1 MKSNKKKDIFKSMS
15 KDEAIKVLLNSKE
28 EEREMEDLMSPYFI
42 DYSMDVIQNRALPDV
57 RDGLKPVHRRIMYA
71 LHDLGIFN
79 NKPYKKCARV
89 VGEVIGKYNPHGD
102 SSAYQALVKMAQDFY
117 MRYPLIEG
125 HGNFGSSDGDN
136 AAAQRYTEC
145 RMEKLGD
152 EMTKDLDK
160 NVVTFRPNFDGE
172 EIEPEVLPCR
182 YPNLLCNGTYG
193 IATFTSN
200 IPSHNIV
207 QAINQTIY
215 QIDNPNCTIEELVD
229 ILQAPDYPTGAT
241 IINKKDLLNLY
252 KNGKGSLTIR
262 AKYHIEDD
270 KIVFTE
276 LPTGSMKENI
286 YRNVIKCFKGYSSKK
301 VIDGK
306 TKTVFNPPTIPQIR
320 DITDESDGEDT
331 RLIIEV
337 KNSKEIN
344 KVLKLLFK
352 NKDIGLQISESY
364 HFTFLKGNKLYEEQD
379 LKTINKLYIEH
390 QQEVIKN
397 RTKFLLSNYKKDEEL
412 YKGYSIVLSNVDKAV
427 EIIKKSKS
435 KIEAKDNLIN
445 YYSISEKQ
453 ALAVLKLD
461 LAKLTGMEIDN
472 ILNRLKKI
480 EEEIKALQLILD
492 DENRLN
498 EVLKKELTDIKNKY
512 GDARRTEILDYDDLG
527 SLSKSELIEEY
538 NCKIAYT
545 PTYIKK
551 YSRSTDSQKTKE
563 NETLI
568 EVDIDSNNTDTLL
581 VFTNKGNRYKIGCHE
596 LQTVIASK
604 SLGDYVYNITT
615 MDKDEQIIKVV
626 SIPKDYKKDSYII
639 CVFENGNISKV
650 PVEQFLSNNRKL
662 MNCYNTESKL
672 LSIDYITKDVDVLM
686 VSSEG
691 KGLIFNSIKCNSKQS
706 RNTKGVRGMKISDDM
721 TIVGT
726 IINVNEDY
734 NFKLTTDKGK
744 EKEVY
749 LNDVVSNNDDRQLYS
764 YLRTTTIATKGNFI
778 LNTRTNNDRITNFE
792 IL

>member
-241 IINKKDLLNLY
+241 IINKKDLLNLD

-262 AKYHIEDD
+262 AK
-270 KIVFTE
+270 
-276 LPTGSMKENI
+276 
-286 YRNVIKCFKGYSSKK
+286 
-301 VIDGK
+301 
-306 TKTVFNPPTIPQIR
+306 
-320 DITDESDGEDT
+320 
-331 RLIIEV
+331 
-337 KNSKEIN
+337 
-344 KVLKLLFK
+344 
-352 NKDIGLQISESY
+352 
-364 HFTFLKGNKLYEEQD
+364 
-379 LKTINKLYIEH
+379 
-390 QQEVIKN
+390 
-397 RTKFLLSNYKKDEEL
+397 
-412 YKGYSIVLSNVDKAV
+412 
-427 EIIKKSKS
+427 
-435 KIEAKDNLIN
+435 
-445 YYSISEKQ
+445 
-453 ALAVLKLD
+453 
-461 LAKLTGMEIDN
+461 
-472 ILNRLKKI
+472 
-480 EEEIKALQLILD
+480 
-492 DENRLN
+492 
-498 EVLKKELTDIKNKY
+498 
-512 GDARRTEILDYDDLG
+512 
-527 SLSKSELIEEY
+527 
-538 NCKIAYT
+538 
-545 PTYIKK
+545 
-551 YSRSTDSQKTKE
+551 
-563 NETLI
+563 
-568 EVDIDSNNTDTLL
+568 
-581 VFTNKGNRYKIGCHE
+581 
-596 LQTVIASK
+596 
-604 SLGDYVYNITT
+604 
-615 MDKDEQIIKVV
+615 
-626 SIPKDYKKDSYII
+626 
-639 CVFENGNISKV
+639 
-650 PVEQFLSNNRKL
+650 
-662 MNCYNTESKL
+662 
-672 LSIDYITKDVDVLM
+672 
-686 VSSEG
+686 
-691 KGLIFNSIKCNSKQS
+691 
-706 RNTKGVRGMKISDDM
+706 
-721 TIVGT
+721 
-726 IINVNEDY
+726 
-734 NFKLTTDKGK
+734 
-744 EKEVY
+744 
-749 LNDVVSNNDDRQLYS
+749 
-764 YLRTTTIATKGNFI
+764 
-778 LNTRTNNDRITNFE
+778 
-792 IL
+792 

>member
-1 MKSNKKKDIFKSMS
+1 MKNNKKKDIFKSMS

-102 SSAYQALVKMAQDFY
+102 TSAYQALVKMAQDFY

-276 LPTGSMKENI
+276 LPTGSMKESI

-301 VIDGK
+301 LIDGK
-306 TKTVFNPPTIPQIR
+306 TKTIFNPPTIPQIR

-379 LKTINKLYIEH
+379 LKTMNKLYIEH

-412 YKGYSIVLSNVDKAV
+412 YTGYKIVLSNVDEAV

-512 GDARRTEILDYDDLG
+512 GDARRTEVLDYDDLG

-551 YSRSTDSQKTKE
+551 YSKSTDSQKTKE

-568 EVDIDSNNTDTLL
+568 EVDIDSNNTDSLII
-581 VFTNKGNRYKIGCHE
+581 FTNKGNRYKIGCYE

-626 SIPKDYKKDSYII
+626 SIPKDYKKDSYIVAVYSNCKI
-639 CVFENGNISKV
+639 AKINIDSFMGNYK
-650 PVEQFLSNNRKL
+650 KL
-662 MNCYNTESKL
+662 VNCYNTDSEL
-672 LSIDYITKDVDVLM
+672 LDIAYITKDVDVFML
-686 VSSEG
+686 SNEG
-691 KGLIFNSIKCNSKQS
+691 KALILNTSRINPKGSRTTQGTTGIKLNEGYKCIAGIIGV
-706 RNTKGVRGMKISDDM
+706 TK
-721 TIVGT
+721 
-726 IINVNEDY
+726 DY
-734 NFKLTTDKGK
+734 NFKLTTQKNKIK
-744 EKEVY
+744 EYMLDDIVNQDNTRRLFDY
-749 LNDVVSNNDDRQLYS
+749 LYGRNGNM
-764 YLRTTTIATKGNFI
+764 GNFI
-778 LNTRTNNDRITNFE
+778 YNTRQNNDLITDFE
-792 IL
+792 II